1 MKKSRFSKIAAL
13 LLTLTIA
20 VGALFSVSIVAGA
33 EGAEPYLGYSNV
45 MFGDTIKLAFTV
57 EGDGIGIAVYS
68 DEDKTTLVSKDTTP
82 ETDASIPYYTTA
94 GIAAKDIDKTYY
106 IGVIDA
112 NGNVGELT
120 PYSVLQYVNAKDAET
135 PDVAED
141 LYVKIRAYNAAAN
154 AVFGE

>member
-13 LLTLTIA
+13 LLALTLTIG
-20 VGALFSVSIVAGA
+20 VLFSVSIVADA
-33 EGAEPYLGYSNV
+33 EGADPYLGYSNV

-57 EGDGIGIAVYS
+57 EGNGIGIAVYE
-68 DEDKTTLVSKDTTP
+68 DEAKTKLVSKDTTA

-112 NGNVGELT
+112 NGNVGNLT
-120 PYSVLQYVNAKDAET
+120 PYSVLEYVNAKDAET
-135 PDVAED
+135 PDVAEN
-141 LYVKIRAYNAAAN
+141 LYAKIRAYNSAAN